1 MTGTA
6 DTIRVVIPLTIRKRN
21 GRPKI
26 LPPDDVT
33 LRDSRAQDPHVLRAI
48 ALAWSWRRQLETG
61 AASTI
66 QDIAAE
72 KVSDRF
78 VRRMMRLA
86 YLSPDVLEHLVI
98 RRLPPALSLDDLVAV
113 AERPWP
119 EPFSAEQSAVGCLLY
134 ARFPRRPGRLRS
146 WRFSAASGPRPR
158 PVPALVV
165 PVEPPRSK
173 PGRSTATGS
182 GELSAALST
191 GLPSLCL
198 GVVFAAGVLGCF
210 STMILFLLG
219 SLICV
224 FGGIRSPTD
233 CRSVSWQ
240 RPSLD

>member
-78 VRRMMRLA
+78 VRRMMRL
-86 YLSPDVLEHLVI
+86 
-98 RRLPPALSLDDLVAV
+98 PPALSLDDLVAV

-119 EPFSAEQSAVGCLLY
+119 EQMDA
-134 ARFPRRPGRLRS
+134 
-146 WRFSAASGPRPR
+146 
-158 PVPALVV
+158 
-165 PVEPPRSK
+165 
-173 PGRSTATGS
+173 
-182 GELSAALST
+182 
-191 GLPSLCL
+191 
-198 GVVFAAGVLGCF
+198 
-210 STMILFLLG
+210 
-219 SLICV
+219 V
-224 FGGIRSPTD
+224 FG
-233 CRSVSWQ
+233 
-240 RPSLD
+240 